1 MLLKKL
7 HNEQERFIINAT
19 ISIFIR
25 SKDYYALA
33 NLSIALKKHK
43 IPRSIIINQMDN
55 GSNRV
60 SRLGL
65 EDVSSYSK
73 SLDVWSFVIKA
84 LKHKGLRL
92 VHS

>member
-1 MLLKKL
+1 MLLNKL
-7 HNEQERFIINAT
+7 HNEQKRFIINIT
-19 ISIFIR
+19 ISTFIR

-33 NLSIALKKHK
+33 NLSIALKKHEMLQG
-43 IPRSIIINQMDN
+43 IIINQMDN
-55 GSNRV
+55 GNNMV

-65 EDVSSYSK
+65 EGISNCSK
-73 SLDVWSFVIKA
+73 VLDVLKFGIKA

>member
-7 HNEQERFIINAT
+7 HNEQERFIINVT
-19 ISIFIR
+19 ISTFIR

-43 IPRSIIINQMDN
+43 MLQSIAINQMDN

-65 EDVSSYSK
+65 EGISSCSK
-73 SLDVWSFVIKA
+73 ILEVVIKT
-84 LKHKGLRL
+84 LK
-92 VHS
+92 

>member
-1 MLLKKL
+1 MLKKKL
-7 HNEQERFIINAT
+7 HNEQGRFIINVT
-19 ISIFIR
+19 ISTFIR

-43 IPRSIIINQMDN
+43 VLQSIIINQMYN

-65 EDVSSYSK
+65 ERISSCSK
-73 SLDVWSFVIKA
+73 VLEVVIKNTQV
-84 LKHKGLRL
+84 KGLRL

>member
-7 HNEQERFIINAT
+7 HNEQERFIINVT
-19 ISIFIR
+19 IPTFIG

-43 IPRSIIINQMDN
+43 MLQSIIINQMDN
-55 GSNRV
+55 GNNRV

-65 EDVSSYSK
+65 EGISNCSK
-73 SLDVWSFVIKA
+73 SLEVVIKI
-84 LKHKGLRL
+84 LKQE
-92 VHS
+92 V